1 MFFVGRGWGGHLF
14 TFWAFRVGTYSR
26 WALIRRWAVNRI
38 NTVIENVSG
47 RENIRDVFLFGQNFS
62 EVREDG

>member
-1 MFFVGRGWGGHLF
+1 MGTYLLF
-14 TFWAFRVGTYSR
+14 GLSGVGTYSR